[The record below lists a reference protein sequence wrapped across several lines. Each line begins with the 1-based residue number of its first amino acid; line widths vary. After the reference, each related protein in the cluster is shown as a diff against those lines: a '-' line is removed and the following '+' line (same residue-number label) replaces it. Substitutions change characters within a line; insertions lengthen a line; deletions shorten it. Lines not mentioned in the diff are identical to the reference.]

1 MRPARPSTT
10 RKTAPPPKPIHERRN
25 GVREP
30 KPRPTQGTR
39 PAKGPS
45 PATVWA
51 VIVLGLALVFALPT
65 LLVVAI
71 GMVPA
76 MVAVFIDQSP
86 KKHFGI
92 CVAGLNFAGV
102 APFLAELWGGHNG
115 VGTALK
121 IIGNVYAWFVMY
133 GAAGVGWVLYL
144 FLPAVV
150 AGFLAIRA
158 ETRLAELAKMR
169 ARLAGEWGIGRRAVG
184 ADEPVADEAP
194 ESIASQ

>member
-1 MRPARPSTT
+1 MRPVRPRTP
-10 RKTAPPPKPIHERRN
+10 RKQAPPRKPIHDRRA

-30 KPRPTQGTR
+30 KPRPVDARR

-45 PATVWA
+45 PAAVWA
-51 VIVLGLALVFALPT
+51 VIVFGLALVFALPT
-65 LLVVAI
+65 FLVVAV
-71 GMVPA
+71 GMIPA
-76 MVAVFIDQSP
+76 MVAFFIDRNP

-102 APFLAELWGGHNG
+102 APFLAELWDRHNS

-121 IIGNVYAWFVMY
+121 ILGDVYAWFVMY

-144 FLPAVV
+144 CLPGVV

-158 ETRLAELAKMR
+158 ESRIADLTKTR
-169 ARLAGEWGIGRRAVG
+169 ARLAREWGIGGRA
-184 ADEPVADEAP
+184 ADDGVADSPPEATAP
-194 ESIASQ
+194 